1 MDVDVEAHEAAPAAN
16 ELQERIQELEREK
29 ERLLKSVEDAKSAA
43 MSKAGEIAI
52 VRSKHD
58 KVTKEYERRIS
69 VMQQAHADVVARQK
83 AELDKTKK
91 DREVIETNNL
101 FLEHDLAREAAKA
114 KQSKKNLKDGAANK
128 AKAGP
133 VSQAVTPKRQ
143 HKILPFRDG
152 FDDED
157 IVMVSPSKARDRP
170 KAVTP
175 KQGGKRKRPAM
186 DQSPIQPLQ
195 LSEPREKS
203 KPPVVHGLPYQE
215 LDLALLAKLEKDE
228 HRFEFMR
235 RLLNHR
241 PSSGHDRTFESLTHY
256 AFPSNPSKMLSSLVY
271 DDLATWNP
279 ESQVDHFPQQF
290 CHIFMNLWDQCL
302 KEAFYTPIYLLVDA
316 MRFILATEKMQT
328 AIAITE
334 KALPLILASVDLVA
348 IPIARASTNPTF
360 IPDRDAPLQR
370 KLRSEIQVLDCLSL
384 LHTIATSCVTSSEA
398 TSKFWQC
405 MPNDF
410 VLLMLMKAQPLDQI
424 MLMLRILSTSSL
436 PGTIG
441 AIVPADSG
449 PDQQAKR
456 ETDTIDRLTLLLFET
471 PESLQDPRTPIT
483 KSNAYHPLSI
493 CELRIQ
499 VLRVLGGLCV
509 HQYGGRVLAKH
520 RHCIGR
526 LVRFMHDQI
535 DALYNYRTLMHSVIV
550 SSINLS
556 MRILYH
562 LVTSFS
568 DEVDMRARLS
578 VIQGGSHKH
587 LVALTRL
594 AFSDA
599 LVLEA
604 GIEDEVVDAAHQLL
618 DEYLSPEE
626 GEALL
631 QVFSSGR
638 SVS

>member
-1 MDVDVEAHEAAPAAN
+1 MDVHVEAQEVGPAAN
-16 ELQERIQELEREK
+16 ELRERIQELEREK
-29 ERLLKSVEDAKSAA
+29 ERLLKSVEEAKSAA

-69 VMQQAHADVVARQK
+69 VMQQAHADVVAKQK
-83 AELDKTKK
+83 AELEKTKK

-101 FLEHDLAREAAKA
+101 FLEHDLARDAAKA
-114 KQSKKNLKDGAANK
+114 KQTKKNLKDGAAVK

-133 VSQAVTPKRQ
+133 VSQAVTPKR
-143 HKILPFRDG
+143 HNKVLPFRDG
-152 FDDED
+152 FDDDD
-157 IVMVSPSKARDRP
+157 IVLVSPSKARDRP
-170 KAVTP
+170 KAATP
-175 KQGGKRKRPAM
+175 KQGGKRKRPVM
-186 DQSPIQPLQ
+186 DQSPIKPLQ
-195 LSEPREKS
+195 LSEPREKA
-203 KPPVVHGLPYQE
+203 KPPVVHESLNQQ
-215 LDLALLAKLEKDE
+215 LHLALLAKLEKDE

-241 PSSGHDRTFESLTHY
+241 PRTGHERTFESLTQY

-271 DDLATWNP
+271 DDLATCTP
-279 ESQVDHFPQQF
+279 ESHVEDFAQKF
-290 CHIFMNLWDQCL
+290 CYIFFDLWEQCL
-302 KEAFYTPIYLLVDA
+302 KETFYTPLYLLVDTI
-316 MRFILATEKMQT
+316 RFILATEKMGT

-348 IPIARASTNPTF
+348 IPIARASTNPAF
-360 IPDRDAPLQR
+360 ISDRDAPPQGN
-370 KLRSEIQVLDCLSL
+370 LRSKINVLDCLSL

-398 TSKFWQC
+398 ISKFWQC
-405 MPNDF
+405 VPNDF

-424 MLMLRILSTSSL
+424 MLMLRILSTSAL
-436 PGTIG
+436 PGTVG
-441 AIVPADSG
+441 AIVPVDSG
-449 PDQQAKR
+449 PDQQIKR
-456 ETDTIDRLTLLLFET
+456 ETDTIDRLTILLFET
-471 PESLQDPRTPIT
+471 PEPLQEST
-483 KSNAYHPLSI
+483 KSSAYDPPSI

-535 DALYNYRTLMHSVIV
+535 DALYNYRTLTHSAIV
-550 SSINLS
+550 DSINIS

-562 LVTSFS
+562 LATSFP

-578 VIQGGSHKH
+578 VIQGGIHKH

-599 LVLEA
+599 IVLEA

-618 DEYLSPEE
+618 EEYLSPEE

-638 SVS
+638 SVG